1 MIKSIEVK
9 KLHGYLDKK
18 IDFKNE
24 NYLIG
29 NKWKWKNIYFE
40 NIKFFF

>member
-29 NKWKWKNIYFE
+29 INGSGKTSILKILNS
-40 NIKFFF
+40 FF